1 MKRNITSLVIGI
13 VLVLVG
19 SISLL
24 GNTLL
29 QMEAWKL
36 WPVVVV
42 LLGLGLTAPA
52 FFAARNP
59 GLAAFY
65 FPALPVLATG
75 GILLYASLSGNWG
88 VWAVAW
94 PLIVL
99 AVGLSFALAAI
110 FMRVAALAIPAVIIL
125 VNGAM
130 LGFTAATGQW
140 AAWLLLWPVEPL
152 AVGIGLLI
160 LAYFTQSSGTRL
172 AGVILCA
179 IAGGLF
185 FVLSFISAF
194 NETALRFLMP
204 GLLVL
209 TGLILVGATFLRR
222 EKPAAE
228 PPAAPQGE

>member
-19 SISLL
+19 AISLL

-42 LLGLGLTAPA
+42 LLGLGLTVPA
-52 FFAARNP
+52 LFAARNP
-59 GLAAFY
+59 ALAAFY

-88 VWAVAW
+88 IWAVAW

-99 AVGLSFALAAI
+99 AVGLSFALAAL

-130 LGFTAATGQW
+130 LGFTAVTGQW

-160 LAYFTQSSGTRL
+160 LAYFSQSNGTRL

-185 FVLSFISAF
+185 FVLSFVSVF

-209 TGLILVGATFLRR
+209 TGLILVGATFVRT
-222 EKPAAE
+222 EKPAADL
-228 PPAAPQGE
+228 PAALQSE

>member
-1 MKRNITSLVIGI
+1 MKRNIASLVIGI

-19 SISLL
+19 AISLL
-24 GNTLL
+24 GNTFL
-29 QMEAWKL
+29 QTEAWKL
-36 WPVVVV
+36 WPVAVV

-52 FFAARNP
+52 LFAGRNP
-59 GLAAFY
+59 ALAAFY
-65 FPALPVLATG
+65 FPSLPVLATG

-88 VWAVAW
+88 IWAVAW

-99 AVGLSFALAAI
+99 AVGLSFALAAL

-130 LGFTAATGQW
+130 LGFTAVTGQW

-160 LAYFTQSSGTRL
+160 LAYFSQSNGTRL

-185 FVLSFISAF
+185 FVLSFVSVF

-204 GLLVL
+204 ALLVL
-209 TGLILVGATFLRR
+209 TGLILVGATFVRR
-222 EKPAAE
+222 EKPAADL
-228 PPAAPQGE
+228 PAAPQSE

>member
-1 MKRNITSLVIGI
+1 MKRNLLSLIIG
-13 VLVLVG
+13 VTLVLVG
-19 SISLL
+19 VISLL

-29 QMEAWKL
+29 KLEAWKL

-42 LLGLGLTAPA
+42 LAGLGLTAPA
-52 FFAARNP
+52 LFAVRNP

-65 FPALPVLATG
+65 FPGLPVLTAG

-88 VWAVAW
+88 IWAAAW
-94 PLIVL
+94 TLIVL
-99 AVGLSFALAAI
+99 AVGFSFALAAI
-110 FMRVAALAIPAVIIL
+110 FMRVAALSIPAVIIL
-125 VNGAM
+125 VNGVM
-130 LGFTAATGQW
+130 LGFTAFTGQW

-185 FVLSFISAF
+185 FVLSFVSIF

-209 TGLILVGATFLRR
+209 TGLILVAATFLRR
-222 EKPAAE
+222 
-228 PPAAPQGE
+228 GDVNL